1 LLVLIALLCTP
12 SSSKSLSLRVRKT
25 HERLDL
31 GRVMTTIDA
40 TDARL
45 STHEEVCALRYEQIN
60 ARLKRIEGIMLKTA
74 GLMIVSMA
82 GTIFSA
88 VWILK

>member
-1 LLVLIALLCTP
+1 MGM
-12 SSSKSLSLRVRKT
+12 S
-25 HERLDL
+25 
-31 GRVMTTIDA
+31 TIDA
-40 TDARL
+40 TEARL
-45 STHEEVCALRYEQIN
+45 STHEQLCALRYDQIN

-74 GLMIVSMA
+74 GVMILSMA

>member
-1 LLVLIALLCTP
+1 
-12 SSSKSLSLRVRKT
+12 
-25 HERLDL
+25 
-31 GRVMTTIDA
+31 MTTIDK

-60 ARLKRIEGIMLKTA
+60 ARLKRIEGILIKAAGVML
-74 GLMIVSMA
+74 LSMG

>member
-1 LLVLIALLCTP
+1 MDEM
-12 SSSKSLSLRVRKT
+12 S
-25 HERLDL
+25 
-31 GRVMTTIDA
+31 TINA
-40 TDARL
+40 TEARL
-45 STHEEVCALRYEQIN
+45 STHEEVCAIRYEQIN

>member
-1 LLVLIALLCTP
+1 M
-12 SSSKSLSLRVRKT
+12 S
-25 HERLDL
+25 
-31 GRVMTTIDA
+31 TINA
-40 TDARL
+40 TEARL
-45 STHEEVCALRYEQIN
+45 STHEEICSLRYEQIN
-60 ARLKRIEGIMLKTA
+60 ARLKRIEAIMLKTA

>member
-1 LLVLIALLCTP
+1 M
-12 SSSKSLSLRVRKT
+12 K
-25 HERLDL
+25 
-31 GRVMTTIDA
+31 TIDA

-45 STHEEVCALRYEQIN
+45 ETHEQVCAMRYEQIN
-60 ARLKRIEGIMLKTA
+60 ARLKRIEGILMKTA